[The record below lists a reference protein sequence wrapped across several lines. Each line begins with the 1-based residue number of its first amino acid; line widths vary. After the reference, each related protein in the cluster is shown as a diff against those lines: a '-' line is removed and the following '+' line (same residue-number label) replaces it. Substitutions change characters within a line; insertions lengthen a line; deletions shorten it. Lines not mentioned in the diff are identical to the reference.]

1 MIYIR
6 LTYVYVSFCSRY
18 GPWELLQKSGS
29 ADFPVG
35 ENMNLDADTY
45 DSFQQSW
52 ESYANKC
59 TIESVGLGN
68 GDKLMF
74 EYALFAKDGKL

>member
-1 MIYIR
+1 MS
-6 LTYVYVSFCSRY
+6 LVSRY

-35 ENMNLDADTY
+35 ENMNIDSETY

-59 TIESVGLGN
+59 TIGSVGLCD
-68 GDKLMF
+68 GDRMMF
-74 EYALFAKDGKL
+74 EYALFAKDGSL